1 MQDYVAGRVAVT
13 VADQRHGRL
22 DGDAE
27 FFVQFAAECLRRRLA
42 GLEFPAREFPVTG
55 QVGAGQAAREQDFAR
70 AAQHADGDVDRI
82 AAHGYRTEAPA
93 LRCGTRR

>member
-1 MQDYVAGRVAVT
+1 MA
-13 VADQRHGRL
+13 VADQRLGGHDL
-22 DGDAE
+22 DAE
-27 FFVQFAAECLRRRLA
+27 FFAQFAGECLFRHFA

-82 AAHGYRTEAPA
+82 AAHGQRAEAPA
-93 LRCGTRR
+93 VRCGTRR